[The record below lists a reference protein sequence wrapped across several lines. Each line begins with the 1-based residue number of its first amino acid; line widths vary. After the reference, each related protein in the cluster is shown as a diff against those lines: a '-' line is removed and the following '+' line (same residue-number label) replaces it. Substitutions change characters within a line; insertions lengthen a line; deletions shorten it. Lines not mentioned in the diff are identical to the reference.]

1 MEPMGLFSDLGR
13 KVEKFKQATESAAAE
28 SAASDDPNY
37 ECRNC
42 GERYRTDREECLEC
56 ESTDIVSR
64 EE

>member
-1 MEPMGLFSDLGR
+1 MGLFSDLGR
-13 KVEKFKQATESAAAE
+13 NVEKFKQAAEKAAAE
-28 SAASDDPNY
+28 SATSEDSDY

-56 ESTDIVSR
+56 GGTEMVPH